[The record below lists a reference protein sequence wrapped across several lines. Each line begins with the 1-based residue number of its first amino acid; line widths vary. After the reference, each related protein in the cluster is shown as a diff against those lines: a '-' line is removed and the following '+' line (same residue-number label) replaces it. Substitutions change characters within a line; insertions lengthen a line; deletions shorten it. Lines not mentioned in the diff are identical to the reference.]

1 MIVAAQ
7 LIRRMRGQSGSVHL
21 VAADWHYVVKPP
33 SIGLRA
39 LLSEWLGARLLSML
53 GIHAADVQPIVVP
66 AELAQ
71 MCWPNLGYGRDVVAA
86 ASSYPVDPQRYAVY
100 DLLPRTGDLGN
111 PEHLTGVLVVD
122 LWTGRCEPRQHVFYR
137 KGAWYAY
144 AVDHKDSFG
153 LCAKAHGQTPL
164 NPTLRYTYNR
174 LLNKRN
180 IAFWLEKIHSIR
192 TSDFD
197 LLLDTT
203 PEAWRKPEALGEL
216 RQRLIGLID
225 RRELVTRQLRMAVRS
240 EGGLLLSRA
249 TA

>member
-1 MIVAAQ
+1 MIIAAK

-21 VAADWHYVVKPP
+21 VANDWHYVVKPP
-33 SIGLRA
+33 SIGLKA
-39 LLSEWLGARLLSML
+39 LLSEWLGARLLLML
-53 GIHAADVQPIVVP
+53 GIHAADVQPILVP
-66 AELAQ
+66 AELVE

-100 DLLPRTGDLGN
+100 DLLPRTSDLAN
-111 PEHLTGVLVVD
+111 PEHLTGVLVAD

-137 KGAWYAY
+137 KGAWYAC

-153 LCAKAHGQTPL
+153 LCAKEQGQHPV
-164 NPTLRYTYNR
+164 NPTLRYLYSR
-174 LLNKRN
+174 LINERN
-180 IAFWLEKIHSIR
+180 LAFWLEKIHSISS
-192 TSDFD
+192 SDLD
-197 LLLDTT
+197 LLLDAT

-225 RRELVTRQLRMAVRS
+225 RRLLVTRQLRMAVRS
-240 EGGLLLSRA
+240 EGGSILSRA